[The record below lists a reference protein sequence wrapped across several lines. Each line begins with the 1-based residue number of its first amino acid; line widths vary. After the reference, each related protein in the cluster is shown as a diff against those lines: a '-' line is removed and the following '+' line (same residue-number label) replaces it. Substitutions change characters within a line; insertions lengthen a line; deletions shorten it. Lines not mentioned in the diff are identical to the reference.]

1 MKIIKSLWK
10 KITLKIDETG
20 ELIVKSPVFASKKTI
35 QEFIEKNKDWI
46 SEKKQEAIEKIKEF
60 REWEKF
66 YFFWQEYELV
76 FDDKSE
82 DIYYDWLKLYLHKRH
97 KIVVKDKLVD
107 FYKKEAKKY
116 IVPRLKEIA
125 EKNNLKYNIVKI
137 TSAKTRW
144 WSCTNKKNLNFT
156 YRLVMAP
163 TRSIDYVLIHELAHL
178 KYMDHSAKFWD
189 YVQELSSS
197 MYPWS
202 YKINEQWLKQ
212 NGSKIMY

>member
-1 MKIIKSLWK
+1 MKIIKSLGK

-20 ELIVKSPVFASKKTI
+20 ELIVRSPAFVSKKKV
-35 QEFIEKNKDWI
+35 QEFIEKNKEWI
-46 SEKKQEAIEKIKEF
+46 AEKKDEAIEKIKEF

-76 FDDKSE
+76 FDDVSE
-82 DIYYDWLKLYLHKRH
+82 DIYYDGMKLYLHKRH
-97 KIVVKDKLVD
+97 KVVIKEKLIE

-116 IVPRLKEIA
+116 IVPRVREIA
-125 EKNNLKYNIVKI
+125 SKNWLDYNIVKI
-137 TSAKTRW
+137 TSAKSRW
-144 WSCTNKKNLNFT
+144 GSCTNKKNLNFT
-156 YRLVMAP
+156 YRLIMAP
-163 TRSIDYVLIHELAHL
+163 TRSIDYVIIHELAHL
-178 KYMDHSAKFWD
+178 KHMDHSKKFWD

>member
-107 FYKKEAKKY
+107 FYKKEARKY

-197 MYPWS
+197 MYPGS

>member
-97 KIVVKDKLVD
+97 KIVVKEKLVD
-107 FYKKEAKKY
+107 FYKKEARKY

>member
-97 KIVVKDKLVD
+97 KIVVKEKLVD
-107 FYKKEAKKY
+107 FYKKEARKY

-197 MYPWS
+197 MYPGS